1 MRLRKKIFNNILQY
15 LHKLTNIFHR
25 KFRKGNSV
33 AYYVTYLLPPQFEI
47 VMTKLL
53 KDTQT
58 DRFEKS
64 VTIEYKDL
72 LNIPTDWVEEN

>member
-1 MRLRKKIFNNILQY
+1 MRLRKNIFNNILQY
-15 LHKLTNIFHR
+15 LHKLTSIFHH
-25 KFRKGNSV
+25 KFRKGNPV
-33 AYYVTYLLPPQFEI
+33 ACYVTYLPPPQFEI

-72 LNIPTDWVEEN
+72 LHIPTD